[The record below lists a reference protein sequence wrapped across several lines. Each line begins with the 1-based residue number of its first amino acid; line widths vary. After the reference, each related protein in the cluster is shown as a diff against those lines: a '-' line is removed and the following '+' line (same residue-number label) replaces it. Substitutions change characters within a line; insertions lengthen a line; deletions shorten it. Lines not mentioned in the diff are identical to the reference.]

1 MNKQYIQKRNEFVLL
16 KAVFKDT
23 DAPEFVSKNKLALT
37 LDNKNNILY
46 FYVNKIN
53 NYTELTAKVDF
64 IIENQDQD
72 LLVDIKSFVNEY
84 VSYEDVLRSFYLR
97 NSFFND
103 EIYNQK
109 SEKENSKYQL
119 DFLIE
124 TDQYKDYENKL
135 NLLVENVRQ
144 TRDLQITPPNVCTS
158 EWLADFIE
166 NDFKNLE
173 NVSVKVLKR
182 QEIEDLG
189 MGLMLSVNA
198 GSLYEP
204 RVVVLEYRPL
214 KDSDEKIAIVGKGIT
229 YDSGG
234 YNIKT
239 NGYMNYMKMDMSG
252 SVIAAYALKN
262 IAQNKIKTN
271 VSVVMMITDNKLN
284 NDASVADNVYVS
296 MSKKTVEIV
305 DTDAEGRLVLADGI
319 TYAKDILKAN
329 TIIDVATLTG
339 TILTALGD
347 KYSGIYTNSD
357 QEWKIFSSAAKLA
370 QEKVWRMPLHE
381 DFNKPNKESLVADLL
396 NCSTNAALSD
406 CNIAAS
412 FLYNF
417 ATEDINFIHC
427 DVAGTTEDEKH
438 RPLAALVATLTEYA
452 YAKEKK

>member
-1 MNKQYIQKRNEFVLL
+1 MNKNYIQTKNDFPLL
-16 KAVFKDT
+16 KAVFNDSNVE
-23 DAPEFVSKNKLALT
+23 EFVSKNKLALT

-46 FYVNKIN
+46 FYVNTID
-53 NYTELTAKVDF
+53 NYTQLISKVNY
-64 IIENQDQD
+64 IIENQDQN
-72 LLVDIKSFVNEY
+72 LLIDIKSFVNEN
-84 VSYEDVLRSFYLR
+84 VSYEDALRAFYLR

-109 SEKENSKYQL
+109 TDKQDPKYQL
-119 DFLIE
+119 DFFLE
-124 TDQYKDYENKL
+124 TDEYRQYEKKL
-135 NLLVENVRQ
+135 NLLVENTKK
-144 TRDLQITPPNVCTS
+144 TRNLQITPPNICTS
-158 EWLADFIE
+158 EWLADYIEKDFQNIE
-166 NDFKNLE
+166 N
-173 NVSVKVLKR
+173 VTVKILKR
-182 QEIEDLG
+182 QEIEELG

-204 RVVVLEYRPL
+204 RVVVIEYLPL
-214 KDSDEKIAIVGKGIT
+214 KDSKEKITIVGKGIT

-284 NDASVADNVYVS
+284 NNASVPDNVYVS

-319 TYAKDILKAN
+319 TYAKDVLKAT

-347 KYSGIYTNSD
+347 KYTGIYTNSD
-357 QEWKIFSSAAKLA
+357 TEWKIFALSAKLA

-396 NCSTNAALSD
+396 NCSTDAKLSD

-417 ATEDINFIHC
+417 ATEKVNFIHC
-427 DVAGTTEDEKH
+427 DVAGTAEDENHK
-438 RPLAALVATLTEYA
+438 PLAALVATLTEYA
-452 YAKEKK
+452 IQKENQ